1 MHKTIPF
8 VKFAEQK
15 YVPCRNVPRT
25 NTEHNGIG
33 AYDRI
38 FLFLCVLV
46 FRDFGEWNRNGLFL
60 FRCSRWLV
68 GNIKSPCA
76 ASLSKTSRTRTYTQ
90 RFIQFSRTPYPQ
102 AQLRNHS
109 AFRQSHLSAIPQQI
123 YFAIQTEPIQRGLR

>member
-1 MHKTIPF
+1 MYFFICSAFLTISDSQVEKNTQNLPLS
-8 VKFAEQK
+8 
-15 YVPCRNVPRT
+15 YRNP
-25 NTEHNGIG
+25 TEIL
-33 AYDRI
+33 
-38 FLFLCVLV
+38 LFSKSCTL